1 MMNMKFIK
9 GVVVGG
15 LVSAGLVMMC
25 TENSGKINKN
35 KMIKKGK
42 QWAKKMGVL

>member
-1 MMNMKFIK
+1 MNMKFIK
-9 GVVVGG
+9 GVMVGG

-25 TENSGKINKN
+25 TENNCKINKN